1 MTAWLIVAIVAV
13 VLLAVATWPPTPR
26 AFGRLLRRLGGYARV
41 LPRAKR
47 NRTYVL
53 GWLGR
58 RPSLLAANQA
68 YETAVL
74 FANGTDT
81 RLKYLAGLKASSL
94 AGCPF

>member
-1 MTAWLIVAIVAV
+1 MSVWLIVAIV
-13 VLLAVATWPPTPR
+13 VLVLALWPPTPK
-26 AFGRLLRRLGGYARV
+26 ALGRFLKRLGSYALV
-41 LPRAKR
+41 LPKAKR
-47 NRTYVL
+47 NRTYVM

-74 FANGTDT
+74 LANGTDT